1 MHKNCASIL
10 VTAFILVSAACTP
23 HPDDPLGKAAAEGN
37 LTEVN
42 HLLAQHPSVGDRQS
56 ALVWAARFGQPE
68 VISALVENGA
78 DPNTT
83 SGVNDWTVL
92 MHAIHKDQPR
102 AVLALV
108 NSGANVNLPGGH
120 GNTPLIMAAGY
131 GYTDIVRILL
141 EHGANARA
149 ALPNGDTALDRAVS
163 GVADIDRFTW
173 GNCQSDTVRVLR
185 QNVPDLRPKNIA
197 KLKKCS

>member
-1 MHKNCASIL
+1 MHKTCASIL
-10 VTAFILVSAACTP
+10 VGAAILVSAACTP
-23 HPDDPLGKAAAEGN
+23 QPDEPLGKAAADGN
-37 LTEVN
+37 LTELN
-42 HLLAQHPSVGDRQS
+42 RLLAKHPSAKDRQT
-56 ALVWAARFGQPE
+56 ALMWAARFGQPE
-68 VISALVENGA
+68 AISLLVKNGA

-108 NSGANVNLPGGH
+108 NNGANVNLSGGH

-131 GYTDIVRILL
+131 GYTGIVRILL
-141 EHGANARA
+141 DHGANARA
-149 ALPNGDTALDRAVS
+149 TLPNGENALDRAIT

-173 GNCQSDTVRVLR
+173 GSCQSDTVRVLR
-185 QNVPDLRPKNIA
+185 QTVPDLRAKNIA

>member
-1 MHKNCASIL
+1 MHKNCASTLITAGLL
-10 VTAFILVSAACTP
+10 VCAACTP
-23 HPDDPLGKAAAEGN
+23 HPDDPLGKAAIQGD
-37 LTEVN
+37 LTELN
-42 HLLAQHPSVGDRQS
+42 RLLARHPSIGERQT
-56 ALVWAARFGQPE
+56 ALMWAARFGQPE
-68 VISALVENGA
+68 AISLLVKSGA

-108 NSGANVNLPGGH
+108 NSGANVNLAGGH
-120 GNTPLIMAAGY
+120 GDTPLIMAAGY

-141 EHGANARA
+141 DHGANAHA
-149 ALPNGDTALDRAVS
+149 TLPNGENALDRAVS

-173 GNCQSDTVRVLR
+173 GNCQSDTVRLLR
-185 QNVPDLRPKNIA
+185 QTAPNLRPKNSA

>member
-1 MHKNCASIL
+1 MHKTCAPIL
-10 VTAFILVSAACTP
+10 VTTVILVCAACTP
-23 HPDDPLGKAAAEGN
+23 QPDNPLGKAAADGN
-37 LTEVN
+37 LTELN
-42 HLLAQHPSVGDRQS
+42 RLLAEHPSAKDRQT
-56 ALVWAARFGQPE
+56 ALMWAARFGQSE
-68 VISALVENGA
+68 VIPVLVQSGA
-78 DPNTT
+78 DPNST

-120 GNTPLIMAAGY
+120 GDTPLIMAAGY
-131 GYTDIVRILL
+131 GYTEIVRILL
-141 EHGANARA
+141 EHGANAHA
-149 ALPNGDTALDRAVS
+149 TLPNGENALDRAIT

-173 GNCQSDTVRVLR
+173 GSCQSDTVHVLR
-185 QNVPDLRPKNIA
+185 QNVPDLRPQNTA

>member
-1 MHKNCASIL
+1 MPKTRALLL
-10 VTAFILVSAACTP
+10 VTTAILLCAACTP

-37 LTEVN
+37 LPELNRLV
-42 HLLAQHPSVGDRQS
+42 AEHPSAKDRQT
-56 ALVWAARFGQPE
+56 ALMWAARFGQPE
-68 VISALVENGA
+68 AISLLVKNGA

-120 GNTPLIMAAGY
+120 GDTPLIMAAGY

-149 ALPNGDTALDRAVS
+149 TLPNGENALDRAIS

-173 GNCQSDTVRVLR
+173 GTCQSDTVHVLR
-185 QNVPDLRPKNIA
+185 QSIPDLRPKNTA
-197 KLKKCS
+197 KLQKCS

>member
-1 MHKNCASIL
+1 MHRTCASIP
-10 VTAFILVSAACTP
+10 VIGAILLSVACNP
-23 HPDDPLGKAAAEGN
+23 RPDDPLGKAAVEGD
-37 LTEVN
+37 LTELKR
-42 HLLAQHPSVGDRQS
+42 LLAQDPSVTDRQT
-56 ALVWAARFGQPE
+56 ALMWAARFGQPE
-68 VISALVENGA
+68 AISLLVKNGA

-92 MHAIHKDQPR
+92 MHAIHKHQPR

-108 NSGANVNLPGGH
+108 NNRANVNLPGGH
-120 GNTPLIMAAGY
+120 GDTPLIMAAGY

-149 ALPNGDTALDRAVS
+149 TLPNGENALDRAIS

-173 GNCQSDTVRVLR
+173 GSCQTDTVRLLR
-185 QNVPDLRPKNIA
+185 QTVPDLRPKNTA
-197 KLKKCS
+197 KLKNCS